1 MNKFVLKSKTI
12 IGALI
17 ALLPAISVLTGITFT
32 EDDTVMINQ
41 MADAI
46 IQVIGGAF
54 AIYGRFK
61 AEGKVYV

>member
-1 MNKFVLKSKTI
+1 MNKYVLKSKTI

-41 MADAI
+41 TADAV

-54 AIYGRFK
+54 AIYGRVV
-61 AEGKVYV
+61 AQGKVYV